1 MWCHYTYLIR
11 FFCIFFPCH
20 ECCAPHIHMIWSTS
34 TTCTVSFWRSII
46 RGDVQLST
54 NATGRVIEIYV
65 MLNLYPVVY
74 DVSNRYAVCLAQL
87 FSNWPCVAFTRIWK
101 RESPVSIVIYR
112 FATFSSQYFSSFI
125 RFLFRWICFFLSNIV
140 QTKSNSSHMI
150 YCHQTSKWN
159 NSMSWLDFLAH
170 QFGC

>member
-1 MWCHYTYLIR
+1 MVPLYLFNSFLLYILSMPRMLCSTYPYDTIYLN
-11 FFCIFFPCH
+11 
-20 ECCAPHIHMIWSTS
+20 HIYRLFL
-34 TTCTVSFWRSII
+34 TVYFS
-46 RGDVQLST
+46 GDVQLST

-125 RFLFRWICFFLSNIV
+125 RLSFRWMCFFLSNIV

-150 YCHQTSKWN
+150 YCHRTSK
-159 NSMSWLDFLAH
+159 
-170 QFGC
+170 